1 MVNCGYEI
9 ICEFWLERVERGF
22 VVGYNKNKNEYVVW
36 HWNKNDNSYFWGH
49 YFSKRDDAIE
59 KFRDYINYTLKG
71 TYFNN

>member
-9 ICEFWLERVERGF
+9 ICEFWLEQYERGF

-36 HWNKNDNSYFWGH
+36 DWDKNTNSYFWGH
-49 YFSKRDDAIE
+49 YFLKKDDAI
-59 KFRDYINYTLKG
+59 KTFRDCINYTLKN